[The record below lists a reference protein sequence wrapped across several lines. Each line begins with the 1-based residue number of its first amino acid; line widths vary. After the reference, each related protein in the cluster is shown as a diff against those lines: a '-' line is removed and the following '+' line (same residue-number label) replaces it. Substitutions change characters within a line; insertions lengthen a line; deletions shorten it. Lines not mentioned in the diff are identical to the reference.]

1 MKKLT
6 KLTIY
11 LKGALIGMI
20 SEYVFRVEFGY
31 LQGFIL
37 LLLIIGIAIDLY
49 EHKD

>member
-20 SEYVFRVEFGY
+20 SEYAFRVEFGY

-37 LLLIIGIAIDLY
+37 SLLIIGMAIDLY

>member
-20 SEYVFRVEFGY
+20 SEYAFRVEFGC

-37 LLLIIGIAIDLY
+37 SLLIVGMAIDLY